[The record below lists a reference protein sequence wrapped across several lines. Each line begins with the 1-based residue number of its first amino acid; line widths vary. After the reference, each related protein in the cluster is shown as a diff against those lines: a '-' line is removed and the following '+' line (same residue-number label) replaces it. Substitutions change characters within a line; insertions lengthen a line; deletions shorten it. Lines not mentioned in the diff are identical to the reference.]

1 MPGVGTFEAGK
12 ANFATLF
19 ETAKEVGE
27 GTMETF
33 ERGIYD
39 HSRQIRMSRFAMP
52 LVLLVQMHVLTCTFV
67 VSNQLFKAGI
77 IHLARSNQGLHQG
90 VFLCL
95 RWSHAI
101 LKRSHDA
108 SITCLDYMVKIR
120 AQAETRLTTAVE
132 TAWLAAG

>member
-12 ANFATLF
+12 ANVATFF

-33 ERGIYD
+33 ERGIDD

-52 LVLLVQMHVLTCTFV
+52 LVLLIQMHVLPGLFV
-67 VSNQLFKAGI
+67 VSNQLLKAGI
-77 IHLARSNQGLHQG
+77 IHLARSHQGIHQG

-101 LKRSHDA
+101 LKRSHNS
-108 SITCLDYMVKIR
+108 SITCLAYRVKAR
-120 AQAETRLTTAVE
+120 AQAETRLTTAV
-132 TAWLAAG
+132 